1 MRHDPAVACLGS
13 GSAPAREGQPIVTF
27 GRSGRLA
34 IPHEGLVAFIA
45 RQADGCSIC
54 PKPCDDNNLRN
65 QQEGTLVRIT
75 KVSIIQQDERQK
87 MSKNSVTPRW
97 PSESGWVICGPGA
110 RQNP

>member
-1 MRHDPAVACLGS
+1 M
-13 GSAPAREGQPIVTF
+13 
-27 GRSGRLA
+27 
-34 IPHEGLVAFIA
+34 
-45 RQADGCSIC
+45 
-54 PKPCDDNNLRN
+54 
-65 QQEGTLVRIT
+65 VRIT